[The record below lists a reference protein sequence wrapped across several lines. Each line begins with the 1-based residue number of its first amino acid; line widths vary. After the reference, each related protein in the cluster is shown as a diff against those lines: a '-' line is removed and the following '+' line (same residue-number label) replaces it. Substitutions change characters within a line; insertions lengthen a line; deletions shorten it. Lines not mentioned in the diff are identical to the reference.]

1 MDSHDPAPE
10 MASWDAFR
18 TATNDAVRERTG
30 KSNFRMTDEQEYIV
44 QEFQRGKNLR
54 IKALAGCSKTTTCM
68 LCALASEQRRDPREF
83 HLITYSKDL
92 QLESERAAKQ
102 LGLGDRF
109 HAHTIHGFLGMLF
122 GGGAAGAAEDARV
135 FKGKST

>member
-30 KSNFRMTDEQEYIV
+30 KSNFRMTDEQEFIV

-68 LCALASEQRRDPREF
+68 LCALASQHRRPVSAPAVF
-83 HLITYSKDL
+83 SQQQSLVFP
-92 QLESERAAKQ
+92 QQ
-102 LGLGDRF
+102 LG
-109 HAHTIHGFLGMLF
+109 
-122 GGGAAGAAEDARV
+122 DAWKFRPAQTYQMPL
-135 FKGKST
+135 KWELAT